1 MRHAVFVFVLLASA
15 SAVSARPTSRDPAP
29 VAQVGGKHRFRV
41 QSTDDP
47 RHVILQG
54 VADAEGGYDS
64 VNLWDSAVVS
74 FGIGQ
79 WTLIHGKLQ
88 DFLAYVRANHPRA
101 FRRVFVRGVGVD
113 LPAQRRAK
121 DTRLVVE
128 GRTLRK
134 RAGSSHDEQFHEFE
148 EVFRPGG
155 LGRPYRERD
164 DSPAAQAWVRRW
176 RAAGRDPVVQQ
187 CQYEYKTAELFTR
200 FFRHRLRVTSK
211 RKYPNMFSDPALR
224 PAAGVYGRMHQV
236 VEGDLWLQTLVYSLY
251 VNAPYMAVCLVSG
264 AIQDVAQARGW
275 RPDVST
281 WPARA
286 QWRADLVAAI
296 ERATAACTYR
306 ARRRGGRAF
315 RPWRDSRLPKALRAY
330 QRLSGD
336 RSAERDQASFSGVRF
351 DPSGQPAGP
360 RNALQGYARIVAKL
374 RKAGLPN

>member
-1 MRHAVFVFVLLASA
+1 M
-15 SAVSARPTSRDPAP
+15 
-29 VAQVGGKHRFRV
+29 AQVGGKHRFRV

-88 DFLAYVRANHPRA
+88 DFLAYVRANHPRT

-121 DTRLVVE
+121 DTRLVVG

-134 RAGSSHDEQFHEFE
+134 SRGTAHDVVWREFE

-155 LGRPYRERD
+155 LGRPFRERD
-164 DSPAAQAWVRRW
+164 DSPGAQAWVRRW

-187 CQYEYKTAELFTR
+187 CQYEFKTAELFTR
-200 FFRHRLRVTSK
+200 FFRHRVRVTAK
-211 RKYPNMFSDPALR
+211 RKYPSMFSDPALR
-224 PAAGVYGRMHQV
+224 PAAGDYGPMHQV
-236 VEGDLWLQTLVYSLY
+236 VGGDLWLQTLVYSLY
-251 VNAPYMAVCLVSG
+251 VNAPYMATCLVAG
-264 AIQDVAQARGW
+264 AIQEVAAARGW
-275 RPDVST
+275 QPKVST
-281 WPARA
+281 WPARSL
-286 QWRADLVAAI
+286 WRADLVAAI
-296 ERATAACTYR
+296 ERATRACTYR
-306 ARRRGGRAF
+306 ATRRGGRPF

-336 RSAERDQASFSGVRF
+336 ASATRDQASFPGVEFDASGK
-351 DPSGQPAGP
+351 PTGP
-360 RNALQGYARIVAKL
+360 RNAVQGYARIVAKL
-374 RKAGLPN
+374 QQAGLPD